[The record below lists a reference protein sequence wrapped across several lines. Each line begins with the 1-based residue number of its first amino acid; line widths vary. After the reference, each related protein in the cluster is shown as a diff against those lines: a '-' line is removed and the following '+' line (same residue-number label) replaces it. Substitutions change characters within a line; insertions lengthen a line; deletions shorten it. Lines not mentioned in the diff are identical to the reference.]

1 MASTVDT
8 KKRLSDFRVLS
19 FDCYGTLIHWEKGM
33 LEALSKLGW
42 GDVDPKTILSH
53 FADLET
59 AYQQANP
66 TMLYPQILAGVV
78 KQIAERLGRT
88 LTDEQCVAFG
98 KSIGEWPP
106 FPDTPDALRY
116 LSQHYKLVALSNI
129 DRSSFA
135 MSEALMG
142 VKFDLVLTAQDI
154 GSYKPDLNN
163 FNYLLNKVKEVYNIE
178 KSELLH
184 VSCSLYHDVVPASKL
199 NIANA
204 YLTRTGAGAA
214 APSIDKS
221 TVPHDFEFDQLA
233 DLVEQHKQEQLH
245 SKS

>member
-135 MSEALMG
+135 MSEALLNSTQLNSTQLNSPHLISSHPSSHLMS
-142 VKFDLVLTAQDI
+142 KNIITD
-154 GSYKPDLNN
+154 GSQVRP
-163 FNYLLNKVKEVYNIE
+163 
-178 KSELLH
+178 
-184 VSCSLYHDVVPASKL
+184 CSDR
-199 NIANA
+199 
-204 YLTRTGAGAA
+204 TRHRFLQAR
-214 APSIDKS
+214 SQ
-221 TVPHDFEFDQLA
+221 QL
-233 DLVEQHKQEQLH
+233 QLPPQQ
-245 SKS
+245 SQRGL